1 LIGIW
6 RILENQAN
14 VIWAYKEYESVFA
27 FYDMECGMEER
38 LLLGLSHSQ
47 KELGV
52 HKRGSSV

>member
-14 VIWAYKEYESVFA
+14 VIWAYKKYESVFA
-27 FYDMECGMEER
+27 FDDMEVGMEER
-38 LLLGLSHSQ
+38 VLLGLSHSQ